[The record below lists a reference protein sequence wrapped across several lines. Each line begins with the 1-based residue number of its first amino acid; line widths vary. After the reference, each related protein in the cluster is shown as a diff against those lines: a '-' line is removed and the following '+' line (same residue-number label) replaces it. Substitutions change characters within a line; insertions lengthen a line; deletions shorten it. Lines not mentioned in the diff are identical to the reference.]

1 MMEKIIFSWLD
12 KLLGLDRLLD
22 LTEEDLSSE

>member
-1 MMEKIIFSWLD
+1 METLIFHWLD
-12 KLLGLDRLLD
+12 KFLGLDRLLD

>member
-1 MMEKIIFSWLD
+1 MEAIIFAWLD
-12 KLLGLDRLLD
+12 KFLGLDRLLD